1 MTLAPEILLCD
12 PDQALTRTLLRIL
25 NENGYAATIF
35 PYGADLMRRL
45 EERGA
50 DLVILDTEVPDGGAL
65 RLLERIKTATTHRLV
80 PVILLAT
87 DPPEELAERA
97 LGVGAAD
104 VITKPFRVRELL
116 ARVRLHIRMGRELT
130 QARADALARAEM
142 VDILREITTSLRP
155 EEIFQVLV
163 RRVAEGLRISRC
175 SILVASPG
183 DATATLVAAFEDPQ
197 VRQFPVQLRRYP
209 ELRLALDSGRTVL
222 VQDVARDP
230 LYADTRAE
238 WEAEGQEVPT
248 TSAIAIPFTLQ
259 GHRAGLFFLRTCG
272 DDTPLDRPDVQF
284 AEGVIKASVTS
295 LEKAYDLEQAM
306 KQQEQMRL
314 LAETDPLTGLFNRR
328 ALGEKLRQEV
338 ERAERYQAIL
348 TCILI
353 DIDHFKVTNDTYGHQ
368 VGDLVLQQVAQMLR
382 REQRAVDLVARYG
395 GEEFVVL
402 LPETGATGARIFAE
416 RILRRVAHQR
426 FGDPAHPVQVTLS
439 MGIATLPD
447 SRVTDA
453 DSLLRLA
460 DANLLKAKTDGRNRY
475 RD

>member
-1 MTLAPEILLCD
+1 MTLAPEILVCD
-12 PDQALTRTLLRIL
+12 PDQALARTLLRVL
-25 NENGYAATIF
+25 NESGYAATVF

-50 DLVILDTEVPDGGAL
+50 DLVLLDLGVPDGGAM
-65 RLLERIKTATTHRLV
+65 RLLERIKTHADLRLV
-80 PVILLAT
+80 PVIILAT
-87 DPPEELAERA
+87 DPPEDLAERA
-97 LGVGAAD
+97 LGAGAAD
-104 VITKPFRVRELL
+104 LITKPFRVRDLL
-116 ARVRLHIRMGRELT
+116 ARVRLHVRMGRELT

-175 SILVASPG
+175 SILIASPG
-183 DATATLVAAFEDPQ
+183 DATATLVAAYEDPQ
-197 VRQFPVQLRRYP
+197 LRQLPVQLRRYP
-209 ELRLALDSGRTVL
+209 ELRLALDSGQTVL

-248 TSAIAIPFTLQ
+248 TSAIAIPFALQ
-259 GHRAGLFFLRTCG
+259 GHRAGVFFLRTCG

-295 LEKAYDLEQAM
+295 LEKAYDIEQAM

-353 DIDHFKVTNDTYGHQ
+353 DIDHFKVTNDTFGHQ
-368 VGDLVLQQVAQMLR
+368 IGDLVLQQVAQMLR

-416 RILRRVAHQR
+416 RILRRVANQR

-460 DANLLKAKTDGRNRY
+460 DANLLKAKSDGRNRY